1 MKANRKDN
9 TDFQLVSNIIRGDIK
24 SFDVLFE
31 RYYPLLFTFV
41 LRMLKDRE
49 AAEDITQECFIK
61 LWLYRD
67 RLKPELPV
75 KNILYKIIRNSC
87 LDYFR
92 SKKEVLKS
100 LVSSLG
106 TELTDSAK
114 ADEMLSYHQTND
126 ILLRQVSQFPEKR
139 RTVFEMSRYLNMSNR
154 DIAERLNISERT
166 VEKHIQL
173 ALRDL
178 RGKIS

>member
-1 MKANRKDN
+1 
-9 TDFQLVSNIIRGDIK
+9 
-24 SFDVLFE
+24 
-31 RYYPLLFTFV
+31 
-41 LRMLKDRE
+41 
-49 AAEDITQECFIK
+49 
-61 LWLYRD
+61 
-67 RLKPELPV
+67 
-75 KNILYKIIRNSC
+75 
-87 LDYFR
+87 
-92 SKKEVLKS
+92 
-100 LVSSLG
+100 
-106 TELTDSAK
+106 
-114 ADEMLSYHQTND
+114 MLSYHQTND